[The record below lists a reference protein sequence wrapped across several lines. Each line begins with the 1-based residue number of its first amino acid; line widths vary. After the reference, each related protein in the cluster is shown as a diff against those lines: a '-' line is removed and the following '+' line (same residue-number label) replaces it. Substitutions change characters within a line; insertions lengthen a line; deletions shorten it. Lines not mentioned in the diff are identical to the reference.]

1 MSNGVHSGGGGTCP
15 GERSFFEERLFHMV
29 YEKEEILQ
37 YIIEEDVKFIRMTFC
52 DVMGRL
58 KNVSIM
64 PDELD
69 RAFDY
74 GIAIDASAVA
84 GFGGEVYSDLVLRPD
99 ASTLCILPW
108 RPEHGRVVRMFC
120 SVHYPDGRPFEADT
134 RAILARAVEDARK
147 EGYTFFFGPEMEF
160 YLFRLDESGVP
171 TKTPYDH
178 AGYMDVAPED
188 KGENVRREAC
198 LTLEQMGIR
207 PESSHH
213 EEGPGQNEIDFR
225 YDEALITADNIMTF
239 KLTVKT
245 IAKRHGLYATFMPKP
260 KYGINGSGMH
270 VNMSLATLDG
280 RNIFTDENDER
291 GLSEDAYHFIA
302 GLMAHAKGMTAI
314 TNPLVNSYKRLV
326 PGHEA
331 PVYIAWSSVN
341 RSPLIRIPAGRGETT
356 RVELRSP
363 DPAANPYLV
372 LAACLAAG
380 LDGIKRKLTVPD
392 SVDRNI
398 FEMTQEERDK
408 AGIEKLPENLYE
420 AIQCMQEDK
429 VICDVL
435 GEHIVSKYV
444 EAKLKEWND
453 YRTRVSQWELD
464 EYLYKF

>member
-1 MSNGVHSGGGGTCP
+1 M
-15 GERSFFEERLFHMV
+15 FHMV

-188 KGENVRREAC
+188 KGENVRREIC

-207 PESSHH
+207 PECSHH
-213 EEGPGQNEIDFR
+213 EQGPGQNEIDFR
-225 YDEALITADNIMTF
+225 YSDPLTAADNAVTF
-239 KLTVKT
+239 RAVVNSV
-245 IAKRHGLYATFMPKP
+245 AVRNGLAADFSPKP
-260 KYGINGSGMH
+260 LADKPGNGMH
-270 VNMSLATLDG
+270 INISAKSRDG
-280 RNIFTDENDER
+280 
-291 GLSEDAYHFIA
+291 EDVMPRIIA
-302 GLMAHAKGMTAI
+302 GILSHVAEMTVFLN
-314 TNPLVNSYKRLV
+314 TREESYHRFGSSK
-326 PGHEA
+326 A
-331 PVYIAWSSVN
+331 PRYISWSSEN
-341 RSPLIRIPAGRGETT
+341 RSQLIRIPAAQGEY
-356 RVELRSP
+356 RRAELRSP
-363 DPAANPYLV
+363 DPLCSPYLAFT
-372 LAACLAAG
+372 LLIRAG
-380 LDGIKRKLTVPD
+380 LDGINRRLVLPDAANVNFYTAPASVRAQFHTLPETLEDAKTAAAGSDFIARCLPD
-392 SVDRNI
+392 SI
-398 FEMTQEERDK
+398 
-408 AGIEKLPENLYE
+408 ISPY
-420 AIQCMQEDK
+420 
-429 VICDVL
+429 
-435 GEHIVSKYV
+435 
-444 EAKLKEWND
+444 
-453 YRTRVSQWELD
+453 TR
-464 EYLYKF
+464 

>member
-15 GERSFFEERLFHMV
+15 GGRSFFEERLFHMV

-134 RAILARAVEDARK
+134 RAILTRAVEDARK

-160 YLFRLDESGVP
+160 YLFRLDESGAP

-225 YDEALITADNIMTF
+225 YADPITAADNAVTF
-239 KLTVKT
+239 KSVVATV
-245 IAKRHGLYATFMPKP
+245 AAGNGLCADFSPKP
-260 KYGINGSGMH
+260 LPDAPGSGMH
-270 VNMSLATLDG
+270 INLSVKSADGTDVMPQVMAGILA
-280 RNIFTDENDER
+280 RAYE
-291 GLSEDAYHFIA
+291 LSVF
-302 GLMAHAKGMTAI
+302 L
-314 TNPLVNSYKRLV
+314 NPLESSYRRFGCRK
-326 PGHEA
+326 A
-331 PVYIAWSSVN
+331 PRYISWSSEN
-341 RSPLIRIPAGRGETT
+341 RSQLIRIPAASGEY
-356 RVELRSP
+356 RRAELRSP
-363 DPAANPYLV
+363 DPSCNPYLAFA
-372 LAACLAAG
+372 LLIYAG
-380 LDGIKRKLTVPD
+380 LDGIRCRLPLPAPADVNLFTAPE
-392 SVDRNI
+392 SVTSQYR
-398 FEMTQEERDK
+398 T
-408 AGIEKLPENLYE
+408 LPANL
-420 AIQCMQEDK
+420 D
-429 VICDVL
+429 
-435 GEHIVSKYV
+435 
-444 EAKLKEWND
+444 EAKQAARSSEFAAAQLPKRLLD
-453 YRTRVSQWELD
+453 YYTR
-464 EYLYKF
+464 

>member
-1 MSNGVHSGGGGTCP
+1 MSNGVRSGGGGTCP
-15 GERSFFEERLFHMV
+15 DERSFFEERLLDMV

-134 RAILARAVEDARK
+134 RALLARAVQDAQK
-147 EGYTFFFGPEMEF
+147 EGCTFFFGPEMEF
-160 YLFRLDESGVP
+160 YLFRLDETGAP

-225 YDEALITADNIMTF
+225 YADPVTAADNAVTF
-239 KLTVKT
+239 KSVVATV
-245 IAKRHGLYATFMPKP
+245 AAGNGLYADFSPKP
-260 KYGINGSGMH
+260 LPDAPGSGMH
-270 VNMSLATLDG
+270 IN
-280 RNIFTDENDER
+280 
-291 GLSEDAYHFIA
+291 LSVKSA
-302 GLMAHAKGMTAI
+302 GGADVMPQVMAGILAHAYELSVFL
-314 TNPLVNSYKRLV
+314 NPLESSYQRFGCRK
-326 PGHEA
+326 A
-331 PVYIAWSSVN
+331 PRYISWSSEN
-341 RSPLIRIPAGRGETT
+341 RSQLIRIPAASGEY
-356 RVELRSP
+356 RRAELRSP
-363 DPAANPYLV
+363 DPSCNPYLAFA
-372 LAACLAAG
+372 LLIYAG
-380 LDGIKRKLTVPD
+380 LDGIRRSLPLPAPADVNLFTAPE
-392 SVDRNI
+392 SVTSRYR
-398 FEMTQEERDK
+398 T
-408 AGIEKLPENLYE
+408 LPATL
-420 AIQCMQEDK
+420 D
-429 VICDVL
+429 
-435 GEHIVSKYV
+435 
-444 EAKLKEWND
+444 EAKRAAGSSEFVAARLPKTLLDD
-453 YRTRVSQWELD
+453 YTR
-464 EYLYKF
+464 